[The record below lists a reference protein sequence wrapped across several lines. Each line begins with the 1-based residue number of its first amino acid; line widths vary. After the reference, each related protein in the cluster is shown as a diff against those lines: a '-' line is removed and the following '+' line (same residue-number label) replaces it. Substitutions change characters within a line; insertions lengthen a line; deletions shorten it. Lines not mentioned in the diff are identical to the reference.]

1 MLNFTAKKDKGN
13 PQAVSTSSSDKQ
25 VPPVVA
31 NDDKSHPA
39 SKTKSTSP
47 KKKHPSKPI
56 SAAKLAANRENSK
69 RSTGPRTQEGKER
82 VRWNAMKLGI
92 LAKTLAAVDAKADP
106 VCKELMTR
114 LAEELRPQTV
124 AEEMM
129 IDLVVVN
136 YLRLGRGMHHEAM
149 LDLAEQW
156 AYPHFGLVS
165 RHTATV
171 ERQLTKSLSA
181 LEKLRR
187 ERGNNDIPE
196 IGNDVPFGFFE
207 NEETVS
213 PVADCSNE
221 QEDGVTTSA
230 FTKELSKAEASN
242 YWQPISP
249 QSANDSIQKRKK
261 KKKSGEFQAAAA
273 TELAASQQDN
283 ESETHCVAFPNAQ
296 KSSQNKPT
304 ATGTSHGNKNVP
316 GAESAKGCG
325 STGDP
330 HSLQQNK
337 ATVTASPNVVAKDIG
352 SAKQSSGQEL
362 DPLTQYYA
370 DRAESKG
377 VNEEERARAAFVRDV
392 RLRMIE
398 REGSILD

>member
-1 MLNFTAKKDKGN
+1 MLHFTAAKTGN
-13 PQAVSTSSSDKQ
+13 TQADNTSSSDKQ
-25 VPPVVA
+25 IAPDAAIV
-31 NDDKSHPA
+31 NKSHPA
-39 SKTKSTSP
+39 SKTKSMSH
-47 KKKHPSKPI
+47 KKKHPSKHI
-56 SAAKLAANRENSK
+56 SAAKLAANRENAQK
-69 RSTGPRTQEGKER
+69 STGARTKEGKER

-187 ERGNNDIPE
+187 ERGNNDISE

-207 NEETVS
+207 NEQTVS
-213 PVADCSNE
+213 PVADCSKE
-221 QEDGVTTSA
+221 QEEGLTTSA
-230 FTKELSKAEASN
+230 FTAELSKAEASN
-242 YWQPISP
+242 HQKPVSP
-249 QSANDSIQKRKK
+249 QSANDSIQKKKRRRSLRKFRQQPRPNWLLRRK
-261 KKKSGEFQAAAA
+261 ITNQHRI
-273 TELAASQQDN
+273 ASSLRMRRN
-283 ESETHCVAFPNAQ
+283 LRKT
-296 KSSQNKPT
+296 KP
-304 ATGTSHGNKNVP
+304 
-316 GAESAKGCG
+316 
-325 STGDP
+325 P
-330 HSLQQNK
+330 HSK
-337 ATVTASPNVVAKDIG
+337 P
-352 SAKQSSGQEL
+352 
-362 DPLTQYYA
+362 P
-370 DRAESKG
+370 
-377 VNEEERARAAFVRDV
+377 
-392 RLRMIE
+392 M
-398 REGSILD
+398 